1 MKNFL
6 VTNDDGIDAQGVGIL
21 AEVLGEMGRVIVLA
35 PDKACSGVSH
45 KVTLWEPVQ
54 IIEEK
59 GKKDWYRVH
68 GMPADCI
75 RIGIGQFL
83 PEADF
88 VFAGVNLGANLGYDT
103 YLSGTVAAA
112 REAAFQGKPAMAV
125 SQYIG
130 PNGRP
135 YGEKAREILRK
146 ILPELMDI
154 PLATGEFYNIN
165 LPQADPLV
173 PAIPPWRFCY
183 MEKTAYDFPVKKDEN
198 LYAYKAD
205 IHKRPQPAGSDVAL
219 CFSGQ
224 ISVTRF
230 AV

>member
-6 VTNDDGIDAQGVGIL
+6 VTNDDGIDAQGIRIL
-21 AEVLGEMGRVIVLA
+21 AEVLSEMGRVIVLA
-35 PDKACSGVSH
+35 PDKPCSGISH
-45 KVTLWEPVQ
+45 QLTLWEPIRVD
-54 IIEEK
+54 EEK
-59 GKKDWYRVH
+59 EGWYRVH
-68 GMPADCI
+68 GTPADCARTGI
-75 RIGIGQFL
+75 RQFL

-130 PNGRP
+130 PQGKP

-146 ILPELMDI
+146 ILPELMAI

-165 LPQADPLV
+165 LPQADPLSKE
-173 PAIPPWRFCY
+173 IPPWRFCH
-183 MEKTAYDFPVKKDEN
+183 MEKTAYDFSVKKGEN
-198 LYAYKAD
+198 LYGYQAD
-205 IHKRPQPAGSDVAL
+205 IHKRPRPAGSDVDI

-224 ISVTRF
+224 VSVTKF
-230 AV
+230 AI